1 VHLAPLYDAKKAWDD
16 HLKRL
21 ADIDRLYPSKYP
33 LSARHAA
40 PTPQREFTPLSSEPK
55 DKLAYTYAGKCQIVL
70 NLFKLRTELYCLSM
84 KPA

>member
-1 VHLAPLYDAKKAWDD
+1 MHLAPLYDAQKAWDD

-40 PTPQREFTPLSSEPK
+40 PTPQREFTPLPPEPK
-55 DKLAYTYAGKCQIVL
+55 DKLAYTYAGKCQTVL
-70 NLFKLRTELYCLSM
+70 KFFKLKTGLY
-84 KPA
+84 